1 MMKPYLIAVGLVT
14 MLIWSTLTITV
25 AASEPTI
32 RLPMQLVTMNTEYGN
47 QSWFDMTLSNIPQGY
62 DVTNNLYLG
71 WCVQKDTNMTRGV
84 NHAVRLYSSYDP
96 AMPEHFRHD
105 NWDKVN
111 YLLNHKYGDRE
122 SIQRVIWYFICN
134 DPFPTNDTDAQAMIA
149 DANASGDGFIPSH
162 AQKIAILVDVI
173 NDVYSIQRTFIEV
186 SLRSAVPLGDLVWN
200 DYDADGIQD
209 AGEPG
214 FQGVTVQLFN
224 ATNTMIN
231 TTTTDIHGYYSFS
244 GFEGGLYSI
253 QFVLPQNYRFS
264 PQHQGTDVTMDSDA
278 NRTTGRTPQ
287 MTFFGPTPDN
297 MSMDAGMYMVEEPT
311 PPGEPGTPVPQEE
324 VNHPPTADGTA
335 GEPYTAFIGEELH
348 FNGSRSYDRD
358 GTIVSWRWSFGDGT
372 TANSTTVTH
381 LYAEAG
387 VYTVLLTV
395 TDNDGANDTFETVA
409 RIKLPNRPPLQ
420 PTLTGPLE
428 GNRNI
433 SYIFSAV
440 TTDPDEDDVRYMI
453 LWGDGSQNTSPF
465 FRSGHSIQTLH
476 QWAAWGFY
484 TVQVYAQDPSN
495 VTSAVY
501 EIVVAIDV
509 RYVGNLG
516 YLINTDSIGPFDVF
530 YSNLTRNQTSVQ
542 RQPTGVYLIDT
553 NGDGKYDY
561 QYEPSSSAFR
571 EYPEKLGNEYTM
583 LLVGLGVVIL
593 LLVLLGL
600 FAKRKRTK
608 PKQ

>member
-1 MMKPYLIAVGLVT
+1 MMKSYVIALGLLAMLICSTLPVTASTSGPDVRLPTDYVT
-14 MLIWSTLTITV
+14 MRAV
-25 AASEPTI
+25 YG
-32 RLPMQLVTMNTEYGN
+32 TE
-47 QSWFDMTLSNIPQGY
+47 SWFDMTLLNISEGY
-62 DVTNNLYLG
+62 DVTNGPYLG
-71 WCVQKDTNMTRGV
+71 WCVEKDTNMTRRV
-84 NHAVRLYSSYDP
+84 NHTVLLYSSYDP
-96 AMPEHFRHD
+96 AMPWPFHSD

-111 YLLNHKYGDRE
+111 YVINYNHGGRE
-122 SIQRVIWYFICN
+122 SIQRVIWYYICN

-149 DANASGDGFIPSH
+149 DANISGPGFIPSFN
-162 AQKIAILVDVI
+162 QKIAILVDVI
-173 NDVYSIQRTFIEV
+173 NGIYSIQRTFFELTLPSPV
-186 SLRSAVPLGDLVWN
+186 ALGDLVWN

-214 FQGVTVQLFN
+214 IPGLTVQLFN
-224 ATNTMIN
+224 ATNAMVGN
-231 TTTTDIHGYYSFS
+231 TTTDTHGYYSFS
-244 GFEGGLYSI
+244 DFLSGLYSI
-253 QFVLPQNYRFS
+253 QFVLPQHYRFS

-278 NRTTGRTPQ
+278 NRSTGRTPQ
-287 MTFFGPTPDN
+287 RPFFSPTPDN
-297 MSMDAGMYMVEEPT
+297 MSVDAGMYMVEEPT
-311 PPGEPGTPVPQEE
+311 PPGEPGTPVLRGE

-358 GTIVSWRWSFGDGT
+358 GTIVSWRWSFGDGI
-372 TANSTTVTH
+372 TANGTTVSH
-381 LYAEAG
+381 LYTEAG

-395 TDNDGANDTFETVA
+395 TDNDGATDTYETVA
-409 RIKLPNRPPLQ
+409 RVKLPNRPPLQ

-453 LWGDGSQNTSPF
+453 LWGDSSQNTSPF

-495 VTSAVY
+495 VTSGVY

-509 RYVGNLG
+509 RYVGSLG
-516 YLINTDSIGPFDVF
+516 YLINTDSIGQFDVF

-561 QYEPSSSAFR
+561 QYDPSSSSFR
-571 EYPEKLGNEYTM
+571 EYPETLGPEYTM
-583 LLVGLGVVIL
+583 LLVGLGAVIV
-593 LLVLLGL
+593 LLVLLGFL
-600 FAKRKRTK
+600 VKRKRTK